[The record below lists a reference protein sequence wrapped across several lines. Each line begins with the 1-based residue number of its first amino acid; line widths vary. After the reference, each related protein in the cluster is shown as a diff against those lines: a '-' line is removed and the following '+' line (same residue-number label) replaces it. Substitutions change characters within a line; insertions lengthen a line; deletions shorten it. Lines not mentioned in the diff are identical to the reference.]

1 MLLLASLLAFTAC
14 LNCIEIKS
22 RSTVNTKSKNP
33 SFRMSSTL
41 SFPTNSLRSSSSL
54 QSGLFSWLT
63 VQPCTSASLPVL
75 YLVPMQSAHP
85 VLVLQYNT
93 TFPYSSKIPFFSP
106 VLLLLHLMWA
116 SLVLVQSK
124 QEVLILH
131 NHTHTHTLTDTY
143 KRTTAHL
150 SEDSPCACGIKIA

>member
-1 MLLLASLLAFTAC
+1 
-14 LNCIEIKS
+14 
-22 RSTVNTKSKNP
+22 VNTKSKNP
-33 SFRMSSTL
+33 CFRMSSTL
-41 SFPTNSLRSSSSL
+41 SFPMNCLRSSSSL
-54 QSGLFSWLT
+54 QSGLFST
-63 VQPCTSASLPVL
+63 VQSCTSASLPVL

-85 VLVLQYNT
+85 VLVLRYNT

-131 NHTHTHTLTDTY
+131 NHTHTHTHGHLQTHY
-143 KRTTAHL
+143 RTSFRGFSLCLRDLNRIIPLFDRPRCVLRTKHT
-150 SEDSPCACGIKIA
+150 